1 MLKIQEAYLHFDN
14 LISLYTFSK
23 IPYNINTYYGKGYER
38 MMDDNLNEKDANPE
52 LEYQLKEARA
62 KLAVYGVNIQELE
75 Y

>member
-1 MLKIQEAYLHFDN
+1 
-14 LISLYTFSK
+14 
-23 IPYNINTYYGKGYER
+23 
-38 MMDDNLNEKDANPE
+38 MMEDNLNEKEIIDVAIRTYCNLQRIKKYEKDANPE